1 MKTVSARYFY
11 YWAVPMTWDN
21 FPTYRTNCAIMCS
34 TRAYILRGFSRIN
47 AGKERRNSQ
56 NHIYVLTRLCQK
68 SLMPLAH
75 SSIRSC
81 LLECDLSIFVV
92 SCSSLSEVF
101 NLSYR
106 FKSLTALR
114 SAASFTRAPHHSIHS
129 KFRFC

>member
-11 YWAVPMTWDN
+11 YWAVPLIWDN
-21 FPTYRTNCAIMCS
+21 FPIYRTNCAIMCN
-34 TRAYILRGFSRIN
+34 TRAYMLRGFSRIN

-56 NHIYVLTRLCQK
+56 NHSYVLTRLCQK
-68 SLMPLAH
+68 SLMLLAH

-106 FKSLTALR
+106 FKSLTALC
-114 SAASFTRAPHHSIHS
+114 SAASFTMKSSTSLHTL
-129 KFRFC
+129 